1 MTYAKQYA
9 IIKERTYGGQ
19 YEEYIQ
25 YAIGGRAFEK
35 IGREEK
41 TIEIRLYDDKR
52 KKIKAGDKIVFRQLS
67 DESNVIITTVKAL
80 HRFSSFQEL
89 FSSDLFSKTGC
100 GEMPIDSATEYM
112 HTFYSIEQ
120 EKEFGVLGIE
130 ICVDNDLSLVYG
142 ILNDEYK
149 DCDISDDD
157 IMEFAQQLNE
167 SVFVENC
174 DLNDILILVYEFE
187 EAMRAEGATIDI
199 GRQCSIYLQII
210 NYLDVNEENAKRL
223 YESFICYHDCQ
234 AYSLL
239 MNEYEEWLTQEQGDE
254 ILTIAQGVF
263 IESVWKDYV

>member
-1 MTYAKQYA
+1 MKNIYNMRLTD
-9 IIKERTYGGQ
+9 EP
-19 YEEYIQ
+19 
-25 YAIGGRAFEK
+25 FEK

-52 KKIKAGDKIVFRQLS
+52 KKIKVGDQIVFRLLS
-67 DESNVIITTVKAL
+67 DESNVIITVVKAL
-80 HRFSSFQEL
+80 HRFNTFQEL

-100 GEMPIDSATEYM
+100 CELSIDSATEYM
-112 HTFYSIEQ
+112 YKFYSKEQ

-142 ILNDEYK
+142 ILKDEYK

-157 IMEFAQQLNE
+157 IIQFAHQLNE

-174 DLNDILILVYEFE
+174 DLNDILNIVYEFE
-187 EAMRAEGATIDI
+187 EAMRSKGAKIEI
-199 GRQCSIYLQII
+199 GRQCIIYLQII
-210 NYLDVNEENAKRL
+210 NYLDINEENAKRL

-234 AYSLL
+234 AFSYL
-239 MNEYEEWLTQEQGDE
+239 MNEYEEWLTQEQRNE
-254 ILTIAQGVF
+254 ILSIARDVF

>member
-1 MTYAKQYA
+1 MKNVFDMRLAA
-9 IIKERTYGGQ
+9 EP
-19 YEEYIQ
+19 
-25 YAIGGRAFEK
+25 FEK

-41 TIEIRLYDDKR
+41 TIEIRLYDEKR
-52 KKIKAGDKIVFRQLS
+52 KKIKVGDIIVFRLLS
-67 DESNVIITTVKAL
+67 NESNVIISDVKAL
-80 HRFSSFQEL
+80 HRFNTFQEL

-100 GEMPIDSATEYM
+100 GEISIDSATEYM
-112 HTFYSIEQ
+112 YKFYSKEQ

-130 ICVDNDLSLVYG
+130 ISVDNDLTLLYG
-142 ILNDEYK
+142 ILKDEYK

-199 GRQCSIYLQII
+199 GRQCIIYLQII

-234 AYSLL
+234 AFSLL
-239 MNEYEEWLTQEQGDE
+239 MNEYEEWLTQEQRDE
-254 ILTIAQGVF
+254 ILSIARGVF
-263 IESVWKDYV
+263 IESVWEDYV